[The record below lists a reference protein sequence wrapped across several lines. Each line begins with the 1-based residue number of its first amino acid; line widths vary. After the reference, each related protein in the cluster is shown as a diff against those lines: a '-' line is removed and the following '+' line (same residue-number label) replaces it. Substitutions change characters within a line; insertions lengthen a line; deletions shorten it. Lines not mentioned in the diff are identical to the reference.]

1 MKPTARKAAQKRTAQ
16 SVTLRRKANRKT
28 RPNVQ
33 GRIQD
38 SPKGRGK
45 SSFTQR
51 DVTRAIRAVEKLGKT
66 VRTVTVGGVLLDVS
80 PHVPAHASTNEWDD
94 VLVMGE
100 GA

>member
-1 MKPTARKAAQKRTAQ
+1 MNQTARKAAQKRTTK

-28 RPNVQ
+28 RSHAQ
-33 GRIQD
+33 GR
-38 SPKGRGK
+38 PKGRGK

-51 DVTRAIRAVEKLGKT
+51 DVTRAIKAVEKLGKT
-66 VRTVTVGGVLLDVS
+66 VRTVSVGGVLLDVS
-80 PHVPAHASTNEWDD
+80 PHAPAHASTNEWDD

>member
-1 MKPTARKAAQKRTAQ
+1 MNQTARKAAQKRIAQ
-16 SVTLRRKANRKT
+16 SAAPHSTASRKT
-28 RPNVQ
+28 RPHAQ
-33 GRIQD
+33 GRNQD
-38 SPKGRGK
+38 SSKGRGK

-51 DVTRAIRAVEKLGKT
+51 DVTRAIKAVEKLGKT

-80 PHVPAHASTNEWDD
+80 PHMPAHASTNDWDD